1 MELTQSIEM
10 MAGFITI
17 LILDF
22 KGDFVDI
29 PYRLGRDLWLHLS
42 ATDGFRI
49 AFDLPPGCKDHISW
63 INQITEVLAAHL
75 NLQYGEGCLA
85 SVLRLGTDL
94 LNSNLALPLTIP
106 SLPLVLELLEYLPW
120 RIVATK
126 EAYWQSVLHRI
137 SQMLRTSGN
146 LLRAE
151 AGFDP
156 HTHLVAAR
164 KCAVIDCTG
173 LSTWLR
179 GILANLIALRLL
191 FPRMTL
197 RQVSSKTNF
206 FYCIDESDD
215 IISKEACRIYLE
227 GFNKLG
233 VIEKRGREF
242 GITNCFITTSSGR
255 CDPIF
260 SANASYSIIKNQSD
274 PVSAISAAQTLLE
287 PNSTQLISSLSPS
300 ELVFKESMGK
310 VAYAML
316 VNADYIQP
324 SDMLRP
330 DKFDQLPFS
339 PARSMKDIPGFKDKV
354 DELIDK
360 LRIVILRQDHAKSAV
375 SPLGKRERIFLDLM
389 SLYEYEPL
397 HRIFA
402 RMGNLS
408 PATQRNTIKKLITK
422 KMIIS
427 EDIRTSKSKI
437 RLGCLTEA
445 GWNFLNKKS
454 KYKPLRGK
462 IIHTHICRW
471 KQSLDLKNGAQE
483 SICEFPIPNTTG
495 FSDIGSK
502 FNGQIRCTEVIVDCT
517 SNICHHVRDC
527 FVNSKSIESLTI
539 VTLLKS
545 EHSQIRDTIMSDPEL
560 VFFINRIKFMV
571 VDEILRE
578 LWP

>member
-1 MELTQSIEM
+1 MELIQSIEILS
-10 MAGFITI
+10 GFITI

-29 PYRLGRDLWLHLS
+29 PSRLGRDLWLHLN
-42 ATDGFRI
+42 ATEGLRI

-63 INQITEVLAAHL
+63 INQITKVIAAHL
-75 NLQYGEGCLA
+75 DLQYGEGCLA

-94 LNSNLALPLTIP
+94 LNSNPVVPLTIP
-106 SLPLVLELLEYLPW
+106 SPPLVQELLEYLPW
-120 RIVATK
+120 RLVATK
-126 EAYWQSVLHRI
+126 EAYWQSTLQRT
-137 SQMLRTSGN
+137 SQLLRTSKN
-146 LLRAE
+146 LLSAE
-151 AGFDP
+151 KGFDP

-164 KCAVIDCTG
+164 KCAVIDCAD
-173 LSTWLR
+173 LSPWLK
-179 GILANLIALRLL
+179 GILANLIALRLR
-191 FPRMTL
+191 FPRMAM
-197 RQVSSKTNF
+197 RKVSAKTNF

-215 IISKEACRIYLE
+215 VISKEACSLYPE
-227 GFNKLG
+227 GYNELGGLQKL
-233 VIEKRGREF
+233 GREF
-242 GITNCFITTSSGR
+242 GITLCFGANSLGR
-255 CDPIF
+255 CSQFI
-260 SANASYSIIKNQSD
+260 SSNASYHIILNQSD
-274 PVSAISAAQTLLE
+274 PLSAASAAQTLLSSQ
-287 PNSTQLISSLSPS
+287 STQLISSLEPG

-310 VAYAML
+310 VPYAML
-316 VNADYIQP
+316 VKADYVQP

-330 DKFDQLPFS
+330 DKFDQIQFS

-360 LRIVILRQDHAKSAV
+360 LRIVILRQDRVKSAV
-375 SPLGKRERIFLDLM
+375 SPLSKRERTFLDLM

-402 RMGNLS
+402 RMGSLS
-408 PATQRNTIKKLITK
+408 PATQRSIIKKLIIK

-462 IIHTHICRW
+462 MIHTHICRW

-483 SICEFPIPNTTG
+483 SICEYPIPNTKG

-502 FNGQIRCTEVIVDCT
+502 FNGQIHCTEVIVDCS
-517 SNICHHVRDC
+517 SNICHHARDC
-527 FVNSKSIESLTI
+527 FINSKDIESLTI

-545 EHSQIRDTIMSDPEL
+545 EHSKIRDTIMSDPEL
-560 VFFINRIKFMV
+560 VFFINRIKFMT
-571 VDEILRE
+571 VDEILRG
-578 LWP
+578 LWS